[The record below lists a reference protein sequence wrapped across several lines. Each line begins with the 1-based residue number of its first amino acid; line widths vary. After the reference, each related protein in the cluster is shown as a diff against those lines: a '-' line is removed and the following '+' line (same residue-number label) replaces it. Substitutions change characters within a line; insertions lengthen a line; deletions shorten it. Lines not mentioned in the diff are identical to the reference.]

1 LFGFGQN
8 GPGPA
13 GPATQFNQQLGSN
26 PFPWGLGGQNN
37 QVNDD
42 ATARNW
48 GAWPDNV

>member
-8 GPGPA
+8 VPSL
-13 GPATQFNQQLGSN
+13 ATQFNQQLGPN

-42 ATARNW
+42 AIARNW